1 MREAGQTQVCWGPAA
16 WPQDHQEIEASQTLQ
31 GPVRHRATRSQH
43 GLHKH
48 FCLASLSLRTS
59 NLEASQ
65 ASTTIFLLSAA
76 RTLLPRRA
84 SAELRMK
91 GCVHCSFTR
100 TAHPNSINLTRTAWD
115 FNTNKP
121 RKVRQPPR
129 SSEPEHGCT
138 TSLSPQGRS
147 APAPRQKQ
155 RQFSQHHQLQQWARH
170 TAPAKTE
177 VLASPQDLF
186 LHRYCLKL
194 LYQHRCTTR
203 QMRAMAGEPEL
214 LAPKQS

>member
-59 NLEASQ
+59 NLEAPQ

-76 RTLLPRRA
+76 HTLLPRRA
-84 SAELRMK
+84 SAELGMK
-91 GCVHCSFTR
+91 GCVHRSFTR

-115 FNTNKP
+115 FNTNQP

-129 SSEPEHGCT
+129 SSEPECGCT

-155 RQFSQHHQLQQWARH
+155 HQFSQHHQLQQWARH

-186 LHRYCLKL
+186 LH
-194 LYQHRCTTR
+194 
-203 QMRAMAGEPEL
+203 
-214 LAPKQS
+214 